1 MATKKL
7 TTLWRFLPVN
17 EYRFLCYV
25 GNRAVDDGHLERVSH
40 PKEGLDVVLTDPAG
54 RTVVVQFR
62 GVKSVTEKHPEGM
75 AVYGVGETTATPP
88 WRRFVFVNWGGDDS
102 ALEVVAETLSVKVR
116 HPERIPMETCA

>member
-1 MATKKL
+1 M
-7 TTLWRFLPVN
+7 N

-25 GNRAVDDGHLERVSH
+25 GNRAVDDGRLERVSH
-40 PKEGLDVVLTDPAG
+40 PGEGLDVVLSDPAG

-75 AVYGVGETTATPP
+75 SVYSVGETTAMPP

-102 ALEVVAETLSVKVR
+102 ALEVIAESLSVKVR
-116 HPERIPMETCA
+116 RPEPVRMESCA